1 MKNKKIKIKRKKR
14 KKKKEKEKKKEKKR
28 EKNKGRSVCVCVYV
42 CVCVCMC
49 GGAVAWWLGCRIW
62 NHKVPSSSPSQEQKK
77 KAACVVSLDKA
88 LSSHCLS
95 PPSCKNGY
103 LTSVGEAKDRWVA
116 RIPSS
121 SGCGPGGTSGAHA
134 ISHCAIQRLLVH
146 TGPVSGGF
154 VSAGPKILRSAQE
167 TWLL

>member
-1 MKNKKIKIKRKKR
+1 MYVCMYVEVQWPGGWGAGFGIIRFQVQAPARNKNKK
-14 KKKKEKEKKKEKKR
+14 
-28 EKNKGRSVCVCVYV
+28 S
-42 CVCVCMC
+42 
-49 GGAVAWWLGCRIW
+49 
-62 NHKVPSSSPSQEQKK
+62 H
-77 KAACVVSLDKA
+77 CVVSLDKA
-88 LSSHCLS
+88 LYSHCLS
-95 PPSCKNGY
+95 PPSSKNGN

-154 VSAGPKILRSAQE
+154 VSAGPKILGSAQE